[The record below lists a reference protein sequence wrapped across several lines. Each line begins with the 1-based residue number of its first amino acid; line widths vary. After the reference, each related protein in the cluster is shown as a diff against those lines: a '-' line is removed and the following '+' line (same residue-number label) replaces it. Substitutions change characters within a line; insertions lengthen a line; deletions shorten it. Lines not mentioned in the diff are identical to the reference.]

1 MWNNHI
7 QWKIDNN
14 INKINV
20 IFIKIKD
27 FEMIEI
33 DKVREVYPH
42 GY

>member
-1 MWNNHI
+1 MVEY
-7 QWKIDNN
+7 
-14 INKINV
+14 KINV
-20 IFIKIKD
+20 IFIKVKD